1 MDNNTATYAEASTA
15 TATTNPTPVA
25 LEGSGQTGVAEQAPQ
40 AGTLTIGDRSFPI
53 DNLSDEAQKLV
64 FAVHDCESQIVR
76 LKREVDYLNVAHRTL
91 IQELTSRLPD

>member
-1 MDNNTATYAEASTA
+1 MDNTTAIDAEASPTTPMAPDSSGETA
-15 TATTNPTPVA
+15 VA
-25 LEGSGQTGVAEQAPQ
+25 GQASQ
-40 AGTLTIGDRSFPI
+40 AGTLTIGDRRYPI
-53 DNLSDEAQKLV
+53 DKLSDEAQKLV

>member
-25 LEGSGQTGVAEQAPQ
+25 LEGSGQTGSVGQAPK

-53 DNLSDEAQKLV
+53 DNLSDEAQKLA

>member
-1 MDNNTATYAEASTA
+1 MDNTTAIYAEASPSTA
-15 TATTNPTPVA
+15 MAPDSP
-25 LEGSGQTGVAEQAPQ
+25 GQTAAAGQAPQ
-40 AGTLTIGDRSFPI
+40 PGTLTIGDRSYPI
-53 DNLSDEAQKLV
+53 DTLSDEAQKLV

>member
-1 MDNNTATYAEASTA
+1 MDNNTATYAEASIA
-15 TATTNPTPVA
+15 TSTPSPVA
-25 LEGSGQTGVAEQAPQ
+25 LDGSGKTGVAEQAPQ
-40 AGTLTIGDRSFPI
+40 AGTLTIGDRSYPI